1 MSISSITKRLLLARS
16 GGYCQNPECNSDLYP
31 HFEDGTITNVEELAH
46 IIAQKEDGP
55 RGENAKPLSNR
66 DEYDNIIL
74 LCPTCHSKIDKNPDK
89 YSVET
94 LHKWKGEHEEKIKS
108 NFHVPVYNKRSDLRP
123 VILKILAENN
133 SIFNQY
139 GPQSEFAMNSTQ
151 SEASKMWGTKS
162 IETLIPNNRKI
173 FELLNKNYALLH
185 ENEYK
190 IVADFKIHKEGFE
203 YNKLSGD
210 KNSAVPLFPKEIN
223 EILK

>member
-1 MSISSITKRLLLARS
+1 MSISATTKRLLLARS

-31 HFEDGTITNVEELAH
+31 QFEDGTITNVEELAH

-55 RGENAKPLSNR
+55 RGENVKHLSNR

-89 YSVET
+89 FSVET
-94 LHKWKGEHEEKIKS
+94 LHKWKDEHEEKIRS
-108 NFHVPVYNKRSDLRP
+108 NFHVPTYDNRPDLRSEIFK
-123 VILKILAENN
+123 VLAENN
-133 SIFNQY
+133 AIFNQY

-151 SEASKMWGTKS
+151 SEASKMWETKS

-173 FELLNKNYALLH
+173 FELLNKNYALLN
-185 ENEYK
+185 EYEYK

-223 EILK
+223 EILN